1 MNKPTSGLGSSHGR
15 DTFQDVDDLYV
26 DERRRLKSERESIY
40 LRGGGRLKPEGAL
53 FEISLSVGL
62 VGLELGPDGG
72 RLFPASRIASI
83 GARLMSFKAF
93 KDIRFDWPDVR
104 KVERW
109 TGWVP
114 WDRGVRFELRDGGE
128 FVYYSLLEATLQEI
142 LDFAEAHG
150 TTVEK

>member
-1 MNKPTSGLGSSHGR
+1 VNKPTSGLGSSHGR

-62 VGLELGPDGG
+62 VGLELGPEGG
-72 RLFPASRIASI
+72 RLFPASRLATI
-83 GARLMSFKAF
+83 GARLMSFGAF

-128 FVYYSLLEATLQEI
+128 FVFYSLLEATLQEI
-142 LDFAEAHG
+142 LGFVEAHG